1 MNVAKVD
8 ACRRQRGGHV
18 VGDEAQPGQSG
29 QLHGG
34 AEHVLGSAELP
45 QERLVGRGEGELTS
59 SPL

>member
-1 MNVAKVD
+1 VNVAKVD
-8 ACRRQRGGHV
+8 ACRRRRGGHV

-45 QERLVGRGEGELTS
+45 QERLVG
-59 SPL
+59 